1 VTTCTTCPQRPLIDR
16 HFAASITPRE
26 ERTMRDHLP
35 GCEACRTRYERFLLL
50 ARLDRSVPPA
60 SQRIARGLG
69 VSPRR
74 RWIGAPLALGL
85 SAVAIA
91 AVLVLPRGRPPE
103 FTSRGGEL
111 DRAGQAVRVYR
122 IAGPGAAAQ
131 PILDGAIRSG
141 DELAFAYENQHG
153 WKHLL
158 IYASDASGRRY
169 WYHPAWT
176 DAAATPVAIAIEP
189 GAARRELPEAIA
201 QPLPLGR
208 ISLHAVFTDDAID
221 VRTIERGTLPAHAE
235 EITMALEVTAG
246 VTR

>member
-1 VTTCTTCPQRPLIDR
+1 MTPCPQRPLVDR
-16 HFAASITPRE
+16 HFAEAITPRE
-26 ERTMRDHLP
+26 ERTLRGHLP
-35 GCEACRTRYERFLLL
+35 GCDACRAHYERYLLL
-50 ARLDRSVPPA
+50 ARLDRSVAPA
-60 SQRIARGLG
+60 SRRIARGLG

-74 RWIGAPLALGL
+74 RWIVAPLAAGLGV
-85 SAVAIA
+85 AAIA
-91 AVLVLPRGRPPE
+91 AVLLLPLGRAPE
-103 FTSRGGEL
+103 FTPRGGEL

-131 PILDGAIRSG
+131 PILDGAIRPG
-141 DELAFAYENQHG
+141 DELAFAYENQRG

-158 IYASDASGRRY
+158 IYASDATGRRY

-176 DAAATPVAIAIEP
+176 DAAANPVAIAIAA
-189 GAARRELPEAIA
+189 GAARHELPEAVI

-208 ISLHAVFTDDAID
+208 IWLHAVFTDEAVD

-246 VTR
+246 AIQ

>member
-1 VTTCTTCPQRPLIDR
+1 MTTCPQRKLVDR
-16 HFAASITPRE
+16 HFAASITTRE
-26 ERTMRDHLP
+26 ERILRDHLP
-35 GCEACRTRYERFLLL
+35 GCDACRARYERYLLL

-74 RWIGAPLALGL
+74 RWIVAPLAAGL
-85 SAVAIA
+85 SVAAIA
-91 AVLVLPRGRPPE
+91 AVLMIPRGRAPE
-103 FTSRGGEL
+103 FTPRGGAQ

-122 IAGPGAAAQ
+122 IAGPGTTAQ
-131 PILDGAIRSG
+131 PIFDGAIRSG

-153 WKHLL
+153 WKRLL
-158 IYASDASGRRY
+158 IYATDATGRRY

-176 DAAATPVAIAIEP
+176 DPAATPVATAIEP
-189 GAARRELPEAIA
+189 GAARRELPEAVA

-208 ISLHAVFTDDAID
+208 VWLHAVFTDEAID
-221 VRTIERGTLPAHAE
+221 VRTIERGTLPAHGE

-246 VTR
+246 ANP